1 MTGLAAAGDSM
12 INALEE
18 VVRNT
23 FRALRERDAAYCR
36 CQRCEDDVMTWAMNN
51 ARPRYVGELPLGAAV
66 TRVALSQDGAKA
78 EIAVVVLDAMRRIA
92 AHPRHEDETSSDIA
106 APAAEGSPS

>member
-1 MTGLAAAGDSM
+1 M

-23 FRALRERDAAYCR
+23 FHDLRERDAQYCR
-36 CQRCEDDVMTWAMNN
+36 CQRCEDDVLTLAMNN

-78 EIAVVVLDAMRRIA
+78 EVAVVVLDAMRRVA
-92 AHPRHEDETSSDIA
+92 AHPRHGDG
-106 APAAEGSPS
+106 PHPGFGSPVAQGEAS

>member
-1 MTGLAAAGDSM
+1 M

-23 FRALRERDAAYCR
+23 FLALRERDAAYCR

-92 AHPRHEDETSSDIA
+92 SAPRHGEDATTEVA
-106 APAAEGSPS
+106 ARAAGEHTT

>member
-1 MTGLAAAGDSM
+1 M

-23 FRALRERDAAYCR
+23 FRTLRERDAAYCR

-66 TRVALSQDGAKA
+66 TRVALSQDGARA
-78 EIAVVVLDAMRRIA
+78 EIAVVVLDAMRLVA
-92 AHPRHEDETSSDIA
+92 ARPRHDEDTLSGISVAEVERRSS
-106 APAAEGSPS
+106 SSR

>member
-1 MTGLAAAGDSM
+1 M

-23 FRALRERDAAYCR
+23 FRTLRERDASYCR

-51 ARPRYVGELPLGAAV
+51 ARPRYVSELPLGAAV

-78 EIAVVVLDAMRRIA
+78 EIAVVVLDAMRRTA
-92 AHPRHEDETSSDIA
+92 AHPRHDDDTLSGIA
-106 APAAEGSPS
+106 APAVGSN

>member
-1 MTGLAAAGDSM
+1 M

-23 FRALRERDAAYCR
+23 FLALRERDAAYCR

-78 EIAVVVLDAMRRIA
+78 EIAVVVIDAMRRIA
-92 AHPRHEDETSSDIA
+92 AHPRHDGEPSPDLA
-106 APAAEGSPS
+106 APAAGGK

>member
-1 MTGLAAAGDSM
+1 MM

-23 FRALRERDAAYCR
+23 FRDLRERDAGYCR
-36 CQRCEDDVMTWAMNN
+36 CQRCEDDVLTLAMNN
-51 ARPRYVGELPLGAAV
+51 ARPRYVGDLPLGAAV

-78 EIAVVVLDAMRRIA
+78 EIAVVILEAMRRVA
-92 AHPRHEDETSSDIA
+92 QQPRHDGTAPDSPPP
-106 APAAEGSPS
+106 PAAATRTS